1 MILTT
6 NLITCYG
13 LRCKYAVPSSFDA
26 CSSKPNRTLSSDR
39 KYSIS
44 TRATTSYCPLHNF
57 ELAKGEAKHYQQQ
70 YGDMYFLRLAK
81 LKPAVEEIAAEAW
94 EGCEVDQ
101 EIFIRKE
108 VKWLIKGYR

>member
-1 MILTT
+1 
-6 NLITCYG
+6 
-13 LRCKYAVPSSFDA
+13 VPSLFDGF
-26 CSSKPNRTLSSDR
+26 SSKPNRTLSSDR
-39 KYSIS
+39 EYSNF
-44 TRATTSYCPLHNF
+44 TRATTSYRPLPNF

-101 EIFIRKE
+101 EIFIEKE
-108 VKWLIKGYR
+108 VTWLTKVNR